1 MQRVGNYPGC
11 RVEDVVCI
19 DSKSRQKQ
27 PPRNIFFNQ
36 VNSLYTTNMPPQG
49 DFFVDNHFLF
59 EVGRKGKSFDQIKDV
74 PNSFLAIDDVKYGHK
89 NRIPL
94 WMFGLLY

>member
-1 MQRVGNYPGC
+1 MLYALTPRVDKGNLC
-11 RVEDVVCI
+11 ETF
-19 DSKSRQKQ
+19 
-27 PPRNIFFNQ
+27 FFNQ
-36 VNSLYTTNMPPQG
+36 VNSLYITNMPPQG

-74 PNSFLAIDDVKYGHK
+74 PNSFLAIDDVKYGRK